1 MSKWILAAL
10 ATALFALA
18 AGFFVSG
25 GLASPANAQTI
36 TVYKTPW
43 CGCCTAWIKHLQR
56 DGLEVRVIERE
67 DLAPVR
73 ASLNVPDE
81 LASCHTASV
90 DGYAIEGHVP
100 ASEIRKLL
108 ETRPDAAGFRCPACQ
123 WALPEWKRQARLTP
137 MMSFCLVRISKAY
150 SRAMSA
156 ASQLNRRS
164 GNEIRNL

>member
-1 MSKWILAAL
+1 MSKWILGAL

-43 CGCCTAWIKHLQR
+43 CGCCTAWINHLQR

-73 ASLNVPDE
+73 ASP
-81 LASCHTASV
+81 
-90 DGYAIEGHVP
+90 P
-100 ASEIRKLL
+100 ATPRRLMATRLRAMSRPRKFVSFWKPGQM
-108 ETRPDAAGFRCPACQ
+108 RRGFRCLACQ

-137 MMSFCLVRISKAY
+137 MMSFCSVQNSKAY

-156 ASQLNRRS
+156 DSRLNRRL

>member
-1 MSKWILAAL
+1 MSKWILGAL

-108 ETRPDAAGFRCPACQ
+108 ETRPDAAGLSVPGMPMGAPGMETTSPPDAYDVILFSAEQQSVFASYVGRFPA
-123 WALPEWKRQARLTP
+123 EQAGG
-137 MMSFCLVRISKAY
+137 
-150 SRAMSA
+150 
-156 ASQLNRRS
+156 Q
-164 GNEIRNL
+164 

>member
-108 ETRPDAAGFRCPACQ
+108 ETRPDAAGLSVPGMPMGSPGMETTSPPDAYDVILFSAEQQSVFASYVGRFPA
-123 WALPEWKRQARLTP
+123 EQA
-137 MMSFCLVRISKAY
+137 VG
-150 SRAMSA
+150 
-156 ASQLNRRS
+156 Q
-164 GNEIRNL
+164 